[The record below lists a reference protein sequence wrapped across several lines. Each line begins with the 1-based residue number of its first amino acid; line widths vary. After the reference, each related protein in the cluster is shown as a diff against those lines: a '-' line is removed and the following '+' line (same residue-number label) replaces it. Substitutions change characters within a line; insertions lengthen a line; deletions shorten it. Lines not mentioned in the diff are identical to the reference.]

1 MASYNPFVSLYWLVA
16 GKTVGGT
23 ALYPEA
29 NRLDRTEALRRYTL
43 GSAWFNMDE
52 DKVGSIEPGK
62 YADLA
67 VLSADYLTIPADK
80 IKDLVSILT
89 IVGGK
94 PVYAAADY
102 QSLIR

>member
-1 MASYNPFVSLYWLVA
+1 MVT
-16 GKTVGGT
+16 GKTVAGHAVRG
-23 ALYPEA
+23 AQENLS
-29 NRLDRTEALRRYTL
+29 RLQALRIYTL